1 MKKLYSTQ
9 NWIKVTSLGTAMAA
23 LLSSVS
29 PVFAAGVSI
38 TEGFVRNSSG
48 TDGPYPKRS
57 YTSIVFA
64 GDDDYCGVDNVIG
77 RGGSTQ
83 GFNNQI
89 TAEEQYNRFIEDRT
103 FNGRNPYG
111 TTTEKVTWVRDGVL
125 SNSSGSY
132 MGTATVGLQSVLLEA
147 YGVYSFATSCG
158 FSATGNYSTV
168 FGAEAVRKAG
178 GAQAFSVGD
187 TENDITRQITGV
199 AAGASG
205 TDAMNVAPLK
215 AMKDLVVGAWQ
226 LVVNDE
232 TPIDVNAGSIVKF
245 VGVKAEEDNEDSRN
259 IKITKGNNNEVQF
272 DLNDIIRVKRVIA
285 GKANVSDVG
294 FVITGG
300 PNMTIGGINAG
311 NKQIT
316 GVANGIRENDA
327 VNVSQLNELKNQIA
341 GDSLVNWVEEQKLIT
356 VGAEK
361 GGTRIDIA
369 GSEGNRI
376 IAGVKAAEND
386 NEAVN
391 KKQLDGHI
399 ADITDIINNIKTE
412 SAFAV
417 LYDKNGDNTVN
428 YNNVTLGGGKS
439 DGPVALLNVKDG
451 KITKESHDAIN
462 GSQINKISGDIA
474 KFFGGDAAFEGGV
487 FVGPRY
493 NLSAVFADGNVEQKV
508 FEDVGSALTGLDVN
522 VRSVNSRLTY
532 VANSFNQQIE
542 NFSKNA
548 LMWSDTENAFVAL
561 HGLGGDKTDS
571 KITYLLNGDISEDST
586 DAINGSQ
593 LYMMS
598 NKLAAYFGGGAR
610 YENGQWSDPTFT
622 LHQFNPDGNFVE
634 KNYKTVADAFGGV
647 DTVIKDI
654 YSKLGDLPGGG
665 VKDQD
670 ALMWS
675 ETENAFVALHGL
687 EGKKTNS
694 KLKFLLDGAIEQGSS
709 EAITGNQLY
718 MMSNQLAAYFGGGA
732 RYENGQWLDPTFM
745 LHQLN
750 PDGSVVEKSYK
761 TVADAFGGVDSSLSN
776 LNDRLKAVEQGASPV
791 PPSSDSDVLH
801 WNEGKGGYDA
811 SHKGQPGKITEV
823 ADGNIAQGSKD
834 AVNGGQLW
842 ETNERLSGVEQDI
855 QHISDRVDNISNTIA
870 DIGEMV
876 NEMTDGAVSYDRD
889 EDGNKTNKIS
899 LQGGNAGEPVVIDNV
914 ADGKIEKGSKE
925 AVNGGQLH
933 DYTEQQMKVALDDA
947 KKYTDERIKN
957 ITVDAI
963 DDAVSQ
969 AKDYTDM
976 KFEALNYGIEG
987 ARKEARQAAAIGLA
1001 VSNLRYN
1008 DTPGK
1013 LSIAFGSGLWRSQGA
1028 FAFGAGYTSESGAI
1042 RSNLS
1047 VTSSGGHWGIGA
1059 GLGLTLN

>member
-9 NWIKVTSLGTAMAA
+9 NWAKVASLGTAMAA
-23 LLSSVS
+23 LLSGVS
-29 PVFAAGVSI
+29 PVFAASVSI

-57 YTSIVFA
+57 YASIVFA
-64 GDDDYCGVDNVIG
+64 GDDNYCGVDNVIG

-83 GFNNQI
+83 GSNNQI

-103 FNGRNPYG
+103 FNGRNPYS
-111 TTTEKVTWVRDGVL
+111 TTTEKVTWVKDGVL
-125 SNSSGSY
+125 SNNSGSY
-132 MGTATVGLQSVLLEA
+132 MGTATGGLQSALPEA
-147 YGVYSFATSCG
+147 YGVYSFATGCG
-158 FSATGNYSTV
+158 FSATGNYSTA
-168 FGAEAVRKAG
+168 FGAEATGKAG
-178 GAQAFSVGD
+178 GAQAFSFGD

-199 AAGASG
+199 AAGTSG

-226 LVVNDE
+226 LVVNGE

-245 VGVKAEEDNEDSRN
+245 VGVKAEEGNEDSRN
-259 IKITKGNNNEVQF
+259 IKITTGNNNEVKF

-300 PNMTIGGINAG
+300 PNMTVGGINAG

-316 GVANGIRENDA
+316 GVAKGIRENDA

-341 GDSLVNWVEEQKLIT
+341 GGSLVNWLEGQKLIT

-361 GGTRIDIA
+361 GGTEINIA
-369 GSEGNRI
+369 GSEGNRT
-376 IAGVKAAEND
+376 IAGVKAAEKD

-399 ADITDIINNIKTE
+399 ADITDTIKNIKTE

-428 YNNVTLGGGKS
+428 YNSVTLGGGKS
-439 DGPVALLNVKDG
+439 NGPVALLNVKDG

-548 LMWSDTENAFVAL
+548 LMWSDTENAFVAF
-561 HGLGGDKTDS
+561 HTKDGNKTDS
-571 KITYLLNGDISEDST
+571 KITYLLDGDISKAST

-598 NKLAAYFGGGAR
+598 NKLAAYFGGGAG
-610 YENGQWSDPTFT
+610 YENGQWSDPIFT

-694 KLKFLLDGAIEQGSS
+694 KLKFLLDGAIAQGSS

-823 ADGNIAQGSKD
+823 AEGNIAQGSKD

-842 ETNERLSGVEQDI
+842 ETNERLSSVEQK
-855 QHISDRVDNISNTIA
+855 VDAIEQG
-870 DIGEMV
+870 IGQV
-876 NEMTDGAVSYDRD
+876 VDGVVSYDRD
-889 EDGNKTNKIS
+889 EHGNKTNKIS

-933 DYTEQQMKVALDDA
+933 DYTEQQMKVVLDDA

-963 DDAVSQ
+963 NDAVSQ

-1013 LSIAFGSGLWRSQGA
+1013 LSIAFGGGLWRSQGA
-1028 FAFGAGYTSESGAI
+1028 FAFGAGYASEDGKI
-1042 RSNLS
+1042 LSNGS
-1047 VTSSGGHWGIGA
+1047 ITTSSGHWGIGA
-1059 GLGLTLN
+1059 GLSLKLKS

>member
-9 NWIKVTSLGTAMAA
+9 NWAKVASLGTAMAA
-23 LLSSVS
+23 LLSGVS

-57 YTSIVFA
+57 YASIVFA
-64 GDDDYCGVDNVIG
+64 GDDNYCGVDNVIG

-83 GFNNQI
+83 GSNNQI

-103 FNGRNPYG
+103 FNGRNPYS
-111 TTTEKVTWVRDGVL
+111 TTTEKVTWVKDGVL
-125 SNSSGSY
+125 SNNSGSY
-132 MGTATVGLQSVLLEA
+132 MGTATGGLQSALPEA
-147 YGVYSFATSCG
+147 YGVYSFATGCG
-158 FSATGNYSTV
+158 FSATGNYSTA
-168 FGAEAVRKAG
+168 FGAEATGKAG

-199 AAGASG
+199 AAGTSG

-215 AMKDLVVGAWQ
+215 AMKDLVVGAWK

-232 TPIDVNAGSIVKF
+232 NPIDVNAGSTVKF
-245 VGVKAEEDNEDSRN
+245 VGVKAEEGNEDSKN
-259 IKITKGNNNEVQF
+259 IKITTGNNNEVKF

-285 GKANVSDVG
+285 GKANVSEVG

-300 PNMTIGGINAG
+300 PNMTVGGINAG
-311 NKQIT
+311 NKKIT

-341 GDSLVNWVEEQKLIT
+341 GGSLVNWLEGQKLIT

-361 GGTRIDIA
+361 GGTEINIA
-369 GSEGNRI
+369 GSEGNRT
-376 IAGVKAAEND
+376 IAGVKAAEKD

-391 KKQLDGHI
+391 KKQLDDHI

-428 YNNVTLGGGKS
+428 YNSVTLGGGKS

-487 FVGPRY
+487 FAGPRY
-493 NLSAVFADGNVEQKV
+493 NLSEVFADGNVKQKV
-508 FEDVGSALTGLDVN
+508 FEDVGSALTGLDMN
-522 VRSVNSRLTY
+522 VRSVNNRLTY
-532 VANSFNQQIE
+532 VANSVDQQIE

-548 LMWSDTENAFVAL
+548 LIWSDTENAFVAL
-561 HGLGGDKTDS
+561 HTNDGNKTES
-571 KITYLLNGDISEDST
+571 KITYLLDGDISKAST

-598 NKLAAYFGGGAR
+598 NKLAAYFGGGAG
-610 YENGQWSDPTFT
+610 YENGQWS
-622 LHQFNPDGNFVE
+622 
-634 KNYKTVADAFGGV
+634 
-647 DTVIKDI
+647 
-654 YSKLGDLPGGG
+654 
-665 VKDQD
+665 
-670 ALMWS
+670 
-675 ETENAFVALHGL
+675 
-687 EGKKTNS
+687 
-694 KLKFLLDGAIEQGSS
+694 
-709 EAITGNQLY
+709 
-718 MMSNQLAAYFGGGA
+718 
-732 RYENGQWLDPTFM
+732 DPTFM

-750 PDGSVVEKSYK
+750 PDGSVVEKNYK
-761 TVADAFGGVDSSLSN
+761 TVADAFGS
-776 LNDRLKAVEQGASPV
+776 
-791 PPSSDSDVLH
+791 
-801 WNEGKGGYDA
+801 
-811 SHKGQPGKITEV
+811 
-823 ADGNIAQGSKD
+823 
-834 AVNGGQLW
+834 
-842 ETNERLSGVEQDI
+842 
-855 QHISDRVDNISNTIA
+855 
-870 DIGEMV
+870 
-876 NEMTDGAVSYDRD
+876 
-889 EDGNKTNKIS
+889 
-899 LQGGNAGEPVVIDNV
+899 
-914 ADGKIEKGSKE
+914 
-925 AVNGGQLH
+925 
-933 DYTEQQMKVALDDA
+933 
-947 KKYTDERIKN
+947 
-957 ITVDAI
+957 VDAI

-976 KFEALNYGIEG
+976 RFEALNYGIEG

-1013 LSIAFGSGLWRSQGA
+1013 LSIAFGGGLWRSQGA
-1028 FAFGAGYTSESGAI
+1028 FAFGAGYASEDGKI
-1042 RSNLS
+1042 LSNGS
-1047 VTSSGGHWGIGA
+1047 ITTSSGHWGIGA
-1059 GLGLTLN
+1059 GLSLKLKS